1 MRTDLEP
8 KMKYRFLPLVLLA
21 GVALLGIPA
30 CSTNTQGDD
39 ASPVFLVV
47 NFDQLPAGKNVA
59 DGTPLQIDTAT
70 VRSVLKNPTADSTQF
85 LDTKVDD
92 YVVSWQRLDGGT
104 AVPKPEV
111 FGGNFVVGAGGTS
124 NLTNYIFMTAGAL
137 QEPPLNQLFPFNGGL
152 DRETGKSEIRC
163 RAIVTFRGHTL
174 GGQPVTGSG
183 NFGMIFYYATPGA
196 VRGGK

>member
-21 GVALLGIPA
+21 AVALLGIPA

-47 NFDQLPAGKNVA
+47 NFDQLPPSKNVA
-59 DGTPLQIDTAT
+59 DGTGLQFETAT
-70 VRSVLKNPTADSTQF
+70 LRSVLKIPATDSTQF

-92 YVVSWQRLDGGT
+92 YVVSWQRLDGGS
-104 AVPKPEV
+104 AAPKTEV
-111 FGGNFVVGAGGTS
+111 FAGNIVVPAGSSSTLS
-124 NLTNYIFMTAGAL
+124 NYIFMTAGAL
-137 QEPPLNQLFPFNGGL
+137 QDPPLNQLFPFNGGI

-163 RAIVTFRGHTL
+163 RATVTFRGHTL
-174 GGQPVTGSG
+174 SGQPVTGSG
-183 NFGMIFYYATPGA
+183 NFGMIFYYATPA
-196 VRGGK
+196 AARGGK